1 MRSPKPFL
9 VTVFSWTSAI
19 IFGLVAC
26 SNPETTPNSTLTQL
40 ETNAPLALT
49 SSPSKTIIPSPS
61 STSTATTTPKPV
73 FASTPIPQAGNLIS
87 ADNAENLTKLAEW
100 GNGQANFVTY
110 SPDGKLLAIASSTGI
125 YFYRSESLEYAGQIL
140 TDDKVNGVTF
150 SPDGKSIVGTFERGA
165 VQMWN
170 IADGSLTQTF
180 ERAAGRSSGNAM
192 FSSDGTLLVSGS
204 GDRAVR
210 LWQVSDGKL
219 LRTFRGHIENYE
231 GRDMASTVSLSA
243 DGSLLATTD
252 IYYGNVW
259 IWRTSDGA
267 LVQKLEGN
275 SVAFSPDGKI
285 LAVGIRDDNFQN
297 PFVQLRQVSDWSLL
311 NTLDKQKG
319 EVSIIKFSPD
329 GKMLITNDTWG
340 MARLWNV
347 ADGTLIKTFQA
358 DGRDRFLSIAFSSD
372 GTTLASI
379 SRDGRIQIRGIDNEN
394 NAMSLFG
401 FMNKVHRVV
410 FSPDNLIVASGD
422 DWSIQIWRM
431 SDGALLHNIAVGE
444 VNDLAFSPDGK
455 ILASGTFLDGLQI
468 WNVENGSQIT
478 RLGDQES
485 IYGVAFSP
493 NGKWLAATTFGE
505 VKIWNVS
512 SQDLIGTFE
521 VSLSEKL
528 AFSHN
533 SDILAVG
540 GYQTV
545 QLWQTDK
552 MNLLHTLDDNSYSIT
567 DIEFSKDGSTL
578 FVTGDLITV
587 AWDINSGKRLENLI
601 LRGEAFSSD
610 SNILTSFYLGTWN
623 AGWQGG
629 KVVLWKLPTGKEITS
644 LKFDELVSDIE
655 YSPDN
660 RLVAF
665 AFRDGTIQIWGV
677 K

>member
-1 MRSPKPFL
+1 M
-9 VTVFSWTSAI
+9 
-19 IFGLVAC
+19 
-26 SNPETTPNSTLTQL
+26 
-40 ETNAPLALT
+40 
-49 SSPSKTIIPSPS
+49 
-61 STSTATTTPKPV
+61 
-73 FASTPIPQAGNLIS
+73 
-87 ADNAENLTKLAEW
+87 
-100 GNGQANFVTY
+100 TY

-125 YFYRSESLEYAGQIL
+125 YFYRSESLEHAGQIL

-311 NTLDKQKG
+311 NTLDEQKG

-379 SRDGRIQIRGIDNEN
+379 SRDGRIQIR
-394 NAMSLFG
+394 
-401 FMNKVHRVV
+401 V
-410 FSPDNLIVASGD
+410 
-422 DWSIQIWRM
+422 
-431 SDGALLHNIAVGE
+431 
-444 VNDLAFSPDGK
+444 
-455 ILASGTFLDGLQI
+455 
-468 WNVENGSQIT
+468 
-478 RLGDQES
+478 
-485 IYGVAFSP
+485 
-493 NGKWLAATTFGE
+493 
-505 VKIWNVS
+505 
-512 SQDLIGTFE
+512 
-521 VSLSEKL
+521 
-528 AFSHN
+528 
-533 SDILAVG
+533 
-540 GYQTV
+540 
-545 QLWQTDK
+545 
-552 MNLLHTLDDNSYSIT
+552 
-567 DIEFSKDGSTL
+567 
-578 FVTGDLITV
+578 
-587 AWDINSGKRLENLI
+587 
-601 LRGEAFSSD
+601 
-610 SNILTSFYLGTWN
+610 
-623 AGWQGG
+623 
-629 KVVLWKLPTGKEITS
+629 
-644 LKFDELVSDIE
+644 
-655 YSPDN
+655 
-660 RLVAF
+660 
-665 AFRDGTIQIWGV
+665 
-677 K
+677 